1 MASYTVDHVDVTS
14 LAKVL
19 GIIGL
24 IWGLLLAV
32 MWLVVGVGGMSAVG
46 VPELVVAVVG
56 GGLYGTVVGA
66 VTAILYNAAASLV
79 GGVQFDLA
87 SGEA

>member
-32 MWLVVGVGGMSAVG
+32 MWLVVGMGGMGAVG

-56 GGLYGTVVGA
+56 GGLCGTVVVA
-66 VTAILYNAAASLV
+66 VAAMLYNAAASLV

-87 SGEA
+87 SGDA